1 MSITEPRVIGFDIV
15 RQDIFMIRSFNRA
28 GLGQYCEI
36 GKVGLY
42 FSLHTT
48 QHQALRSPQ
57 GSSPALAPGECY
69 SLPAVTAEMLTH
81 ILSTHQPIEAPVV
94 CAF

>member
-1 MSITEPRVIGFDIV
+1 MSITELWVIGCDIV
-15 RQDIFMIRSFNRA
+15 RQDIFMIRSLNRV

-42 FSLHTT
+42 FSLHTS
-48 QHQALRSPQ
+48 QHQALQSPQ
-57 GSSPALAPGECY
+57 GRSPALAPGERY
-69 SLPAVTAEMLTH
+69 SLPAVTAEMLTR